1 MRAVVATSLVAGLV
15 LTGPAAA
22 QTGGYAASPWW
33 MREPVIA
40 SIGYVRTE
48 VEANRAFVNAS
59 FQVVDANPARA
70 TEKAAAQIRD
80 LGAALQRIG
89 GDRIRVQ
96 TTFSTVPLYEQY
108 RDRDGTLID
117 NQRADKID
125 RYQVNANVSI
135 EVRDTT
141 LLQRVYGV
149 VIAAKPSSTDPVV
162 FRLEPT
168 NETKSWLYNEAVKDA
183 AQRARA
189 AAEAAGSRIG
199 PVKAIDPTG
208 RLCQTDVL
216 ALTQSTAPDGYL
228 PTEVTVTGSRV
239 VRQDFEAISPVTSAG
254 APPPPVPGAALEAAA
269 EAMQLTLQPPLQP
282 LTAKACIIYA
292 LG

>member
-1 MRAVVATSLVAGLV
+1 MHRAVVVALSASLVLA
-15 LTGPAAA
+15 TAASA

-48 VEANRAFVNAS
+48 IEANRAYFTAR

-70 TEKAAAQIRD
+70 TEKAAAQVRD
-80 LGAALQRIG
+80 LGAALQRVG

-96 TTFSTVPLYEQY
+96 TTFSTTPLYEQY
-108 RDRDGTLID
+108 RDRDGNLID

-141 LLQRVYGV
+141 LLQRVYAI
-149 VIAAKPSSTDPVV
+149 VIASKPSATDPVG

-183 AQRARA
+183 AQRARSA
-189 AAEAAGSRIG
+189 VEAAGGRLG
-199 PVKAIDPTG
+199 PLKAIDPTG

-216 ALTQSTAPDGYL
+216 ALTQSAAPDGYL
-228 PTEVTVTGSRV
+228 PTDVTITGSRIA
-239 VRQDFEAISPVTSAG
+239 RQDFEGISPVTSAAE
-254 APPPPVPGAALEAAA
+254 APPPPGAALEAAA
-269 EAMQLTLQPPLQP
+269 EAMQLTLQPPMQP
-282 LTAKACIIYA
+282 LTSKACVIYA